1 MIAPARVRDREV
13 RDERQGAGQEKPWP
27 LAADQEGRR
36 GEGDGDALAGTD
48 GLPPLDNHNPD
59 STISQLRDGR
69 LLATPRLPDGMKAA
83 EWPVA
88 E

>member
-1 MIAPARVRDREV
+1 MKTILFLMSGYSQAEKRG
-13 RDERQGAGQEKPWP
+13 RDEILRFA
-27 LAADQEGRR
+27 RT
-36 GEGDGDALAGTD
+36 TD

-69 LLATPRLPDGMKAA
+69 LIATPRLPDGMKAA
-83 EWPVA
+83 EWPIA